1 MEDIWRHSR
10 DAFTYVNMI
19 CELFAIAHR
28 RFSIYLSDKVM
39 WLGADKPCKR
49 QIQCVLQLL
58 KKLKNKQQFGKHLLE
73 TLFIFLKTEKLL
85 AVLE

>member
-1 MEDIWRHSR
+1 
-10 DAFTYVNMI
+10 MI

-39 WLGADKPCKR
+39 SLGADKPCKR
-49 QIQCVLQLL
+49 QIQCVLQLF

-73 TLFIFLKTEKLL
+73 TLFFFFKDREAAGCLRVIFYL
-85 AVLE
+85 